1 MEKKIALIANGKYPH
16 KKVLAEELELFKRK
30 FDEFVQKVL
39 FHLYLPVRLR
49 KWTNCSKLPFLQ
61 FHLLESPFQSVENV
75 VDTCI

>member
-39 FHLYLPVRLR
+39 FHLYLP
-49 KWTNCSKLPFLQ
+49 FLQ